1 MALDPSQWSRILTAD
16 SSRAGAGPRVHIGQ
30 RGAYVQKR
38 HSDVHAAA
46 SVSAWLPCASGADA
60 AGAVPNRVARP
71 WLGAN
76 PVFRCLVRHRGG
88 LAVQPVPRSAGSHSQ
103 PSIPRGKTLASAQEG
118 QVLDFAVP
126 ALAAH
131 LTDQSL
137 DQEPEPLQVANH
149 QPPRHL
155 IRMNRRWSGW
165 TGRAFIGYRVAK
177 ASTCACATTIASVIT
192 TQLTTSEQG
201 GVVREPAYRK

>member
-1 MALDPSQWSRILTAD
+1 MRD
-16 SSRAGAGPRVHIGQ
+16 SSSMHIGQ
-30 RGAYVQKR
+30 RGACVQKR

-88 LAVQPVPRSAGSHSQ
+88 LAVQPVPRSAGGHSQ
-103 PSIPRGKTLASAQEG
+103 PSIPRGKTQACAQVRAHSG
-118 QVLDFAVP
+118 FGRARLGR
-126 ALAAH
+126 ALGRREPR
-131 LTDQSL
+131 

-149 QPPRHL
+149 QPPRYL
-155 IRMNRRWSGW
+155 IRTNRRWSGW
-165 TGRAFIGYRVAK
+165 TGRAFIGYRAAK
-177 ASTCACATTIASVIT
+177 AKTKGLDIRQRVAGTPP
-192 TQLTTSEQG
+192 TSRILLKDAVCDQILNVSDRRVLG
-201 GVVREPAYRK
+201 TLRNLCPL